1 MPEPV
6 SPALAPAST
15 VSRWRY
21 LLPAACVVAVCAHA
35 SNAQTIS
42 FTDRSAD
49 ISGFTHS
56 GLPNVVDD
64 AVAGVAVFDFNNDGH
79 LDLFFANGEGG
90 PDGLLE
96 NQGDATFVNVGPAN
110 GFANAFGSSG
120 VAAGDLDND
129 GDEDLIIVG
138 ETGAFAGTPSSTTV
152 RVMRN
157 ELIETGASGF
167 TDVTAASGI
176 SIPSVAGATMAVV
189 LGDIDNDGLLDV
201 FISAPSSLSDPLTL
215 LPNHLY
221 ANDGGL
227 SFSDIGAGSNVDYAG
242 ASCVATF
249 THYDNDGLIDLFV
262 GDCNL
267 SEERPTFPFFT
278 PLPGPLRLYTNN
290 GDRTFTRRTDVGLP
304 DPTVDDDG
312 QGFWMALS
320 PADINNDLRMD
331 LFATNFGTATEQP
344 HQMLFQRP
352 GGSFVNIAQLS
363 DIANQAPAFGWGST
377 AQDFNHDG
385 LLDVFLAGNFPIGG
399 DILDNP
405 GYVMTNQ
412 GAGVFAIA
420 PLPGAP
426 LVDRYSSGV
435 AAGDFNNDGAV
446 DVVVSN
452 SGYLTI
458 FDFPP
463 VSTTDQPLLLINDN
477 NDNNNWLTVKLQGTQ
492 SNRSGIGAVID
503 VRVGASLRMRRTVSG
518 GGGFLSRDSTWQT
531 FGLGPSPRARTVTVR
546 WPSGIVDRQILVAG
560 NQAITIVEGSTPQKQ
575 D

>member
-1 MPEPV
+1 MDVPDSVKLPT
-6 SPALAPAST
+6 PTLRYPLLLA
-15 VSRWRY
+15 
-21 LLPAACVVAVCAHA
+21 CAIA
-35 SNAQTIS
+35 MCAQPGNAQTIS
-42 FTDRSAD
+42 FTDRSVD

-56 GLPNVVDD
+56 GLPNVLDD
-64 AVAGVAVFDFNNDGH
+64 AVAGIAVFDFNNDGH
-79 LDLFFANGEGG
+79 LDLFFSNGKGG
-90 PDGLLE
+90 PDGLLQ
-96 NQGDATFVNVGPAN
+96 NQGDATFVNVGAAN
-110 GFANAFGSSG
+110 GFTTAVGSSG

-138 ETGAFAGTPSSTTV
+138 ETGAFGGTPSSTTV

-157 ELIETGASGF
+157 ELIETGATGF
-167 TDVTAASGI
+167 TDVTATSGI
-176 SIPSVAGATMAVV
+176 SIPVVAGATMAVV
-189 LGDIDNDGLLDV
+189 LGDIDNDALLDV
-201 FISAPSSLSDPLTL
+201 FITAPASLSDPLTL

-227 SFSDIGAGSNVDYAG
+227 SFSDIGAGSNVDYAN

-249 THYDNDGLIDLFV
+249 THYNNDGLIDLFV
-262 GDCNL
+262 GDCNVAEP
-267 SEERPTFPFFT
+267 SPTFPFFS

-304 DPTVDDDG
+304 DPTVDDNG

-320 PADINNDLRMD
+320 AGDINNDLRTD
-331 LFATNFGTATEQP
+331 LFVTNFGTDIGQP
-344 HQMLFQRP
+344 HHLMFQRP
-352 GGSFVNIAQLS
+352 SGAFVNIAELS
-363 DIANQAPAFGWGST
+363 DITNLAPDFGWGST
-377 AQDFNHDG
+377 MQDFNHDG

-399 DILDNP
+399 TILSNP

-446 DVVVSN
+446 DVVVTN
-452 SGYLTI
+452 SGYFTI

-463 VSTTDQPLLLINDN
+463 VSTTDQPLLLMNDN
-477 NDNNNWLTVKLQGTQ
+477 NDSNNWLTVKLQGTQ
-492 SNRSGIGAVID
+492 SNRSGIGAVVD
-503 VRVGASLRMRRTVSG
+503 VRVGSSLRMRRTVSG

-531 FGLGPSPRARTVTVR
+531 FGLGIAPRARTVTVR
-546 WPSGIVDRQILVAG
+546 WPSGIVDRVRLVAA
-560 NQAITIVEGSTPQKQ
+560 NQAITIVEGSTLPTPN
-575 D
+575 